1 MKKKASTIE
10 SKVQKRVRTTSKNL
24 VKRFDDGQNV
34 LDYFDVK
41 NVIRRINLD
50 LPEWAIKNLDKE
62 AERRGIPRQSLI
74 KTWIVDKLDSIKGKK
89 PA

>member
-1 MKKKASTIE
+1 MKKKVSTIE
-10 SKVQKRVRTTSKNL
+10 GKVQKRGRTTSKNL
-24 VKRFDDGQNV
+24 EKRFDNGQNV

-41 NVIRRINLD
+41 NVVRRINLD